1 MRATRRYCSPAG
13 APPSCRYTA
22 SVTETETKAATVRCS
37 RGAPPSR
44 RYTVTETKPATL
56 AYVGTM
62 PVGYTCGSGGWKLS
76 GTTCTRSVTRYG
88 TASYSCGSGGWSR
101 SGSTCSRT
109 VTKSVTRYGTAR
121 YTCGSGGW
129 SRSGSTCS
137 RTVSVTRYQEPT
149 VALVC
154 DTGYVRSRRCYSY
167 PPVTESCDTDGRF
180 SMPSYLSWPFLS

>member
-88 TASYSCGSGGWSR
+88 TASYSCGSGGW
-101 SGSTCSRT
+101 T
-109 VTKSVTRYGTAR
+109 
-121 YTCGSGGW
+121 
-129 SRSGSTCS
+129 RSGSTCS